1 MTQPTILVSMNTN
14 ILGSSF
20 EKVKKFKGASMVMFG
35 SSWSVPSQL
44 ILERLKGKSDGLV
57 LSYVDT
63 DVDPYQADRLD
74 VISLPC
80 FVFFVNGEEVR
91 RVLGAVS
98 VDELLEEFV
107 ILKNEFNDL
116 EEGGR

>member
-1 MTQPTILVSMNTN
+1 MNTN

-20 EKVKKFKGASMVMFG
+20 EKAKKFKGASMVMFG

-44 ILERLKGKSDGLV
+44 ILEGLKGRTDGLV

-63 DVDPYQADRLD
+63 DLDPYHADILD

-80 FVFFVNGEEVR
+80 FVFFVNGEEIS

-107 ILKNEFNDL
+107 VLKKEFSEL
-116 EEGGR
+116 EKEGR

>member
-1 MTQPTILVSMNTN
+1 MNTN

-44 ILERLKGKSDGLV
+44 ILERLKGKTGELAIC
-57 LSYVDT
+57 YVDT
-63 DVDPYQADRLD
+63 DLDPYHADRLD

-91 RVLGAVS
+91 RVVGAVS
-98 VDELLEEFV
+98 VEELLEEFTV
-107 ILKNEFNDL
+107 LKNEFNDL
-116 EEGGR
+116 QEGGR